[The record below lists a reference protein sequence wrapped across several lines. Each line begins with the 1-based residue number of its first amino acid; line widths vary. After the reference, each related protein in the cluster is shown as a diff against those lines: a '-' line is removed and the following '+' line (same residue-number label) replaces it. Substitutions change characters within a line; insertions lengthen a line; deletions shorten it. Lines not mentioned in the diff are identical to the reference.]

1 MARVSDSSNDKLA
14 LDKGRRRLFKHMRIP
29 GEQVETLRESRKT
42 IRHWT
47 REEGQ
52 VI

>member
-1 MARVSDSSNDKLA
+1 MARETNRSHDKLA
-14 LDKGRRRLFKHMRIP
+14 LDKGRQRLFKHMRIP
-29 GEQVETLRESRKT
+29 GEQVDTLRESGKT

-47 REEGQ
+47 WEEGQ